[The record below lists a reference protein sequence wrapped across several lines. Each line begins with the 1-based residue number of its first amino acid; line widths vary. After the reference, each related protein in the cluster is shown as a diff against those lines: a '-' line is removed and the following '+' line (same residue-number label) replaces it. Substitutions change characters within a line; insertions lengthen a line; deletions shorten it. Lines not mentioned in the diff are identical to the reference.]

1 MTFITLSHLFSL
13 IINNLQLKQCIHLI
27 FYYWFGLTNFIIYFY
42 LLVKEWQGIC
52 NQFSKNQLYVRMY
65 QQRLLCVILVF
76 VLLYGNLSA
85 QEDTY
90 QRERKKIQELKELY
104 LKNKQADP
112 FFALEFAAQALQLA
126 ESIKDSIE
134 IATITN
140 YLGDS
145 YFERE
150 SYSIALDN
158 YYKSYKIFQQ
168 FGDEINVAYSYLDIG
183 AIYFE
188 QNLSTIAN
196 NYYEK
201 AKEIFQKNDDKRGL
215 SFTYDKIGFALLKQ
229 GDENGALQHFIDS
242 DYFRKGLKDTLL
254 SALSSKNISEVYLL
268 SEEYEKAISFLD
280 EASEK
285 FKAINSPLNIADAD
299 FKIGR
304 IYLSN
309 DEYDKAIEY
318 YNSALENYRPFE
330 KHHEIALTYNELA
343 KAYLGKK
350 KTKQLKE
357 FASKALET
365 GNNFN
370 LLDVKADSYSLLSRY
385 YEIKKNVKKAFL
397 FQKMH
402 SNVIDSISQAKYISQ
417 SAEMQVSF
425 EIQNQEQEIEILT
438 KNEELNKIT
447 IRNQQLIAI
456 VIGVVSALLLIF
468 AINLYKSNIARK
480 RNNLLLTKQK
490 KDIEEK
496 NFELERQK
504 DAIEEKNVRIQ
515 RINKNI
521 TGSINYASRIQQA
534 MLPKPSTYL
543 KYLKDVFVYFRPRE
557 VVSGDFYWF
566 SRDEEQNKVFV
577 AAVDCTGH
585 GVPGAF
591 MSLIGNT
598 YLNQIVNAHNITE
611 ADLILNRL
619 HENIRTSLNQ
629 AKNQSRDGMD
639 IALCVFDYNKRV
651 IEFAGAR
658 NPLIYI
664 KNNELFQLKG
674 DNMDIGGIQREKERR
689 FTKQTIPLEE
699 NMQVYLFS
707 DGFQDQFGG
716 TEKNKYMRK
725 NFKELLLK
733 IHKSDMMI
741 QMQLLEESFENW
753 ITMED
758 GSQLDQ
764 IDDVLVIG
772 LKL

>member
-1 MTFITLSHLFSL
+1 MYKLRCLLTLLGFLFIFECL
-13 IINNLQLKQCIHLI
+13 N
-27 FYYWFGLTNFIIYFY
+27 
-42 LLVKEWQGIC
+42 
-52 NQFSKNQLYVRMY
+52 
-65 QQRLLCVILVF
+65 
-76 VLLYGNLSA
+76 A
-85 QEDTY
+85 QENTS
-90 QRERKKIQELKELY
+90 QNEKKKILELKDLY
-104 LKNKQADP
+104 LQNKQTDP
-112 FFALEFAAQALQLA
+112 FLALEYAAQALQLA
-126 ESIKDSIE
+126 ETTKDSIE
-134 IATITN
+134 LATIYN

-145 YFERE
+145 YFERK

-158 YYKSYKIFQQ
+158 YYKSYKIFQR

-183 AIYFE
+183 SIYFE
-188 QNLSTIAN
+188 QNLSTIAY

-201 AKEIFQKNDDKRGL
+201 AKLIFEKYNDKLGL

-229 GDENGALQHFIDS
+229 GDENGALRHFIDS

-254 SALSSKNISEVYLL
+254 SAISSKNISEVYLL
-268 SEEYEKAISFLD
+268 REEYEKAISFLN

-285 FKAINSPLNIADAD
+285 FRAINSPLNIADAD

-309 DEYDKAIEY
+309 NEYEKAIEY
-318 YNSALENYRPFE
+318 YNSALTNYQKFD
-330 KHHEIALTYNELA
+330 KQQEIALTYNELA
-343 KAYLGKK
+343 KAYFGSKDTKSVKK
-350 KTKQLKE
+350 Y
-357 FASKALET
+357 AGKALEI
-365 GNNFN
+365 GNDHNF
-370 LLDVKADSYSLLSRY
+370 LDVKSEAYSLLSRY
-385 YEIKKNVKKAFL
+385 YEVKKNIKKAFQ
-397 FQKMH
+397 FERMH
-402 SNVIDSISQAKYISQ
+402 SAVIDSISQAKYISQ
-417 SAEMQVSF
+417 SAEMQVSV
-425 EIQNQEQEIEILT
+425 EIQNQENEIEILT

-468 AINLYKSNIARK
+468 AINLYRSNITRK
-480 RNNLLLTKQK
+480 KTNQLLTKQK

-496 NFELERQK
+496 NHELERQK
-504 DAIEEKNVRIQ
+504 DAIEEKNIRIQ

-566 SRDEEQNKVFV
+566 SRDEEKNKVFV

-598 YLNQIVNAHNITE
+598 YLNQIVNSDHITE

-619 HENIRTSLNQ
+619 HESIRTSLNQ

-639 IALCVFDYNKRV
+639 IALCVIDYDNKV
-651 IEFAGAR
+651 VEFAGAR
-658 NPLIYI
+658 NPMIYI
-664 KNNELFQLKG
+664 KDDELFQLKG
-674 DNMDIGGIQREKERR
+674 DNMDIGGVQREKERK

-699 NMQVYLFS
+699 GMQIYLFS

-716 TEKNKYMRK
+716 PEKNKYMRK
-725 NFKELLLK
+725 NFKDLLFK
-733 IHKSDMMI
+733 IHKSNMMI
-741 QMQLLEESFENW
+741 QMQLLTEAFESW
-753 ITMED
+753 IKQDD
-758 GSQLDQ
+758 GSQMDQ

-772 LKL
+772 LKI

>member
-1 MTFITLSHLFSL
+1 MYKLRLFCL
-13 IINNLQLKQCIHLI
+13 
-27 FYYWFGLTNFIIYFY
+27 
-42 LLVKEWQGIC
+42 
-52 NQFSKNQLYVRMY
+52 
-65 QQRLLCVILVF
+65 ILVF
-76 VLLYGNLSA
+76 ALIYNILSA
-85 QEDTY
+85 QESDNQTKK
-90 QRERKKIQELKELY
+90 KKIQELKELY
-104 LKNKQADP
+104 LENTQKAP
-112 FFALEFAAQALQLA
+112 FLAIEFAAQALQLA

-134 IATITN
+134 IATIYN

-145 YFERE
+145 YFERK

-158 YYKSYKIFQQ
+158 YYKSYKIFQR
-168 FGDEINVAYSYLDIG
+168 FGDELNVAYSYLDIG

-188 QNLSTIAN
+188 QNLSTIAY

-201 AKEIFQKNDDKRGL
+201 AKQIFQENDDKRGL
-215 SFTYDKIGFALLKQ
+215 SFTHDKIGFALLKQ

-254 SALSSKNISEVYLL
+254 SAISNKNISEVYLVR
-268 SEEYEKAISFLD
+268 EEYKKAISFLK

-285 FKAINSPLNIADAD
+285 FRAINSPLNIADAD
-299 FKIGR
+299 YKIGK

-309 DEYDKAIEY
+309 KEFDKAIEY
-318 YNSALENYRPFE
+318 YFSAFENYE
-330 KHHEIALTYNELA
+330 KFDKQHEIALTYNELA
-343 KAYLGKK
+343 KAYFGKNK
-350 KTKQLKE
+350 PKLLKE
-357 FASKALET
+357 YASKALEI
-365 GNNFN
+365 GNNFE
-370 LLDVKADSYSLLSRY
+370 LLDVKADAYSLLSQY
-385 YEIKKNVKKAFL
+385 YEIKKNIKKAFQ
-397 FQKMH
+397 FERMH
-402 SNVIDSISQAKYISQ
+402 SNVVDSISQAKYISQ

-425 EIQNQEQEIEILT
+425 EIQNQEKEIEILT
-438 KNEELNKIT
+438 KSEELNKIT

-456 VIGVVSALLLIF
+456 VIGVVSTLLLFF

-490 KDIEEK
+490 KDIEDK

-543 KYLKDVFVYFRPRE
+543 RYLKDVFVYFKPRE

-566 SRDEEQNKVFV
+566 SRDEKQNKIFV

-598 YLNQIVNAHNITE
+598 YLNQIVNAHHITE
-611 ADLILNRL
+611 ADLILNKL
-619 HENIRTSLNQ
+619 HENIRTSLHQ

-639 IALCVFDYNKRV
+639 IALCVIDYNKKT
-651 IEFAGAR
+651 IDFAGAR
-658 NPLIYI
+658 NPMIYI
-664 KNNELFQLKG
+664 KNNELFQIKG

-699 NMQVYLFS
+699 NMQIYLFS

-716 TEKNKYMRK
+716 PDKNKFMRK
-725 NFKELLLK
+725 NFKDLLLK

-741 QMQLLEESFENW
+741 QMQLLEETFNSW
-753 ITMED
+753 TTMED

-764 IDDVLVIG
+764 IDDILVIG
-772 LKL
+772 LRL